1 MYICILIEMNLAD
14 CRIINLPV
22 IPDERGNLS
31 FVEECNHIPFKIKR
45 TYWLY
50 DVPGGER
57 RAGYALRATDDFI
70 IAMSGSFDVLLSDGH
85 EEKTVQ
91 LNRSYFGLLIPHGIW
106 HEFRNFSTNSLALIL
121 SSSQYN
127 KEQYVRPLDEFIT
140 LKADGKI

>member
-1 MYICILIEMNLAD
+1 MNLAD

-70 IAMSGSFDVLLSDGH
+70 IAMSGSFDVLLSDGV
-85 EEKTVQ
+85 EQKTVR
-91 LNRSYFGLLIPHGIW
+91 LERSYYGLLVPHGIW
-106 HEFRNFSTNSLALIL
+106 REFINFSTNSLALVL
-121 SSSQYN
+121 SSDHFDR
-127 KEQYVRPLDEFIT
+127 EQYVRRIEDLT
-140 LKADGKI
+140 NGAV

>member
-70 IAMSGSFDVLLSDGH
+70 IAMSGSFDVLLSDGI
-85 EEKTVQ
+85 EQKTVR
-91 LNRSYFGLLIPHGIW
+91 LERSYYGLLVPHGIW
-106 HEFRNFSTNSLALIL
+106 REFINFSTNSLALVL
-121 SSSQYN
+121 SSDHFDR
-127 KEQYVRPLDEFIT
+127 EQYVRRIEDLT
-140 LKADGKI
+140 NGAV

>member
-70 IAMSGSFDVLLSDGH
+70 IAMSGSFDVLLSDGV
-85 EEKTVQ
+85 EQKTVR
-91 LNRSYFGLLIPHGIW
+91 LERSYYGLLVPHGIW
-106 HEFRNFSTNSLALIL
+106 REFINFSTNSLALVL
-121 SSSQYN
+121 SSDHFDR
-127 KEQYVRPLDEFIT
+127 EQYVRRIEDLT
-140 LKADGKI
+140 NGAV